1 METTKVA
8 LKQSEIK
15 RARAIQQIEA
25 VQDAAKSAHLMV
37 TAKQCLTA
45 EEFYN
50 LRNAARKAGVYIKVL
65 RNRLASRA
73 LEGTQFT
80 CLQSALKG
88 PILLAFSMKEPNSAA
103 RLLRDFSKKHEN
115 LVVQHL
121 AFEGQLLEAQH
132 LGTMADLPTREEAI
146 ARLLAVLQAPLRKML
161 YVLSEPPAKFVR
173 VLSAMKDR

>member
-1 METTKVA
+1 
-8 LKQSEIK
+8 
-15 RARAIQQIEA
+15 
-25 VQDAAKSAHLMV
+25 
-37 TAKQCLTA
+37 LTA

-50 LRNAARKAGVYIKVL
+50 FRNEGRKAGVYIKML

-73 LEGTQFT
+73 LENTQFA
-80 CLQSALKG
+80 CLQPVLKG

-115 LVVQHL
+115 LVVKHL
-121 AFEGQLLEAQH
+121 AFEGQLLEARD
-132 LGTMADLPTREEAI
+132 LGTMADLPSREEAI

-161 YVLSEPPAKFVR
+161 YVLSEPPAKFIR